1 MLLAMLIDQINLN
14 QLRVFES
21 VYRTRSMTQA
31 ARELHLTQS
40 GVSQHIKALE
50 DVLELK
56 LFDRIKQKLV
66 PTQTAK
72 ELYKHTAKSFED
84 IETILNKLKKT
95 DKVLTGT
102 VSLGLPIEFGNNIV
116 LPLIQEFQKK
126 HPRVK
131 FKIRQGFPFEMN
143 HLLLNGELDFAFVD
157 SFALDKGINT
167 EPVYDEV
174 LELCISKKYEL
185 PKDAA
190 EGTNEFYE
198 KVSYVDY
205 QEEQS
210 VLSMWMKQHTNLRST
225 DLDVRVFVMNAQ
237 AVGKLIQLGAGAG
250 VIPTHLAKKINR
262 DQEVIRI
269 IKGSN
274 KPLVNAISIACLEE
288 KTLSPAAQAALSF
301 LKETI
306 KSHSN

>member
-1 MLLAMLIDQINLN
+1 MLIDQINLN

-21 VYRTRSMTQA
+21 VFRTKSMTHA

-66 PTQTAK
+66 PTPSAR

-95 DKVLTGT
+95 DKELTGM
-102 VSLGLPIEFGNNIV
+102 VSIGTPIEFGNNIM
-116 LPLIQEFQKK
+116 LPLLTEFQKLNPK
-126 HPRVK
+126 VR

-143 HLLLNGELDFAFVD
+143 HLLLSGELDFAFVD
-157 SFALDKGINT
+157 SFAMDKGIHT

-174 LELCISKKYEL
+174 LELCVSKKL
-185 PKDAA
+185 GLAA
-190 EGTNEFYE
+190 KAQTDFEFYE
-198 KVSYVDY
+198 KLAYVDY

-210 VLSMWMKQHTNLRST
+210 VLSLWMKHHTQEKGAE
-225 DLDVRVFVMNAQ
+225 LDVRMYVMDAQ
-237 AVGKLIQLGAGAG
+237 AISKMILKGTGAGILPG
-250 VIPTHLAKKINR
+250 HLAQRLLAVN
-262 DQEVIRI
+262 DELQVL
-269 IKGSN
+269 KGSG
-274 KPLVNAISIACLEE
+274 KPLINTISMANLDD
-288 KTLSPAAQAALSF
+288 KTLTPAAKTVMEF
-301 LKETI
+301 LKNSM
-306 KSHSN
+306 KK